1 MRDEI
6 RKKKIKDFVKDKL
19 GLGQD
24 DDDDDTESPPDEI
37 SSSDIPGPIP
47 DEIPGP
53 DIPSDVIPVEIP
65 GPDIPIDIPD
75 IPEVGVLDAIGEFIG
90 IFLQAGQRAEQ
101 ASSKQKKS
109 KITPSLTKED

>member
-1 MRDEI
+1 MVPIKSYIKGWMKNDPPDVIGAKMRDEI
-6 RKKKIKDFVKDKL
+6 RKKKIEDFVKDKL

-90 IFLQAGQRAEQ
+90 IFL
-101 ASSKQKKS
+101 
-109 KITPSLTKED
+109 

>member
-1 MRDEI
+1 MPPLRAIFNVATDMVPIIKGWMKNDPPDVKAAKMRNKI
-6 RKKKIKDFVKDKL
+6 RQKL
-19 GLGQD
+19 QD

-90 IFLQAGQRAEQ
+90 IFL
-101 ASSKQKKS
+101 
-109 KITPSLTKED
+109 